1 MTVVVRLI
9 TFAVVVGVIVF
20 TIHHALSGP
29 KTAPPVNPP
38 YPCGQNND
46 CP

>member
-1 MTVVVRLI
+1 MVVLRGI
-9 TFAVVVGVIVF
+9 AFAVVVGVIVF
-20 TIHHALSGP
+20 AIHHALSGP
-29 KTAPPVNPP
+29 KAAPPVYPP